1 MHLQK
6 ENAHIYLLQ
15 ALKLL
20 FHNINYPPDIQ
31 PCKNTENA
39 SNYDKIP

>member
-1 MHLQK
+1 MHLKK
-6 ENAHIYLLQ
+6 ENAQIYPLR

-20 FHNINYPPDIQ
+20 FHSINYPPDIQ
-31 PCKNTENA
+31 PCKNTENT